1 MGSCPR
7 PSSLVLLE
15 MPPLSRSTMPTAFPR
30 NTVEWH
36 LEEPAAFRR
45 LSLSLV
51 EMGLLTG
58 IVLRLLRAF
67 AFTHGRA
74 SVIVSIG
81 AVVVWGLI
89 LVGMATAHLANFPIR
104 RWSWRAPLFALVETG
119 GEMITSLLLIWLGR
133 EPDGTAR
140 AHFHDWPSMAARALL
155 QSELTLCLWMLLLA
169 GIILLVRRS
178 GIARGVDAEPVVDP
192 DLTVPGAR

>member
-1 MGSCPR
+1 
-7 PSSLVLLE
+7 
-15 MPPLSRSTMPTAFPR
+15 MPTAFPR
-30 NTVEWH
+30 QTIEWH

-51 EMGLLTG
+51 EMAMLTG

-89 LVGMATAHLANFPIR
+89 LVGMATAHLANFPLR
-104 RWSWRAPLFALVETG
+104 RWFWRAPLFALAESV
-119 GEMITSLLLIWLGR
+119 GEMGTSLFLIWLGR
-133 EPDGTAR
+133 EPNGTAR

-155 QSELTLCLWMLLLA
+155 WSELTLCLWMLLLA
-169 GIILLVRRS
+169 GIIILVRRS
-178 GIARGVDAEPVVDP
+178 GMARGVDAEPVVDP
-192 DLTVPGAR
+192 DLGTPGR

>member
-1 MGSCPR
+1 
-7 PSSLVLLE
+7 
-15 MPPLSRSTMPTAFPR
+15 MPMPTAFPR

-51 EMGLLTG
+51 EMAVLTG

-89 LVGMATAHLANFPIR
+89 LVGMATAPLATFPLR
-104 RWSWRAPLFALVETG
+104 RWSCRAPLFPVLEAA
-119 GEMITSLLLIWLGR
+119 GEMGTSLFLIWLGR
-133 EPDGTAR
+133 EPDGTA
-140 AHFHDWPSMAARALL
+140 
-155 QSELTLCLWMLLLA
+155 
-169 GIILLVRRS
+169 
-178 GIARGVDAEPVVDP
+178 
-192 DLTVPGAR
+192 

>member
-1 MGSCPR
+1 
-7 PSSLVLLE
+7 
-15 MPPLSRSTMPTAFPR
+15 MPKLFPQQ
-30 NTVEWH
+30 TIQWH

-51 EMGLLTG
+51 EMALLTG
-58 IVLRLLRAF
+58 VVLRLLRAF

-74 SVIVSIG
+74 SLLIFIGVVILWG
-81 AVVVWGLI
+81 AI

-104 RWSWRAPLFALVETG
+104 RWAWRAPLFALVETA
-119 GEMITSLLLIWLGR
+119 GEMATSLFLIWLGR
-133 EPDGTAR
+133 EPEGTAR

-178 GIARGVDAEPVVDP
+178 GMARGVAAEPLVDP
-192 DLTVPGAR
+192 DLTAPEHR

>member
-1 MGSCPR
+1 
-7 PSSLVLLE
+7 
-15 MPPLSRSTMPTAFPR
+15 MPPVFPR
-30 NTVEWH
+30 QTVEWH

-51 EMGLLTG
+51 EMALITG

-74 SVIVSIG
+74 NVIVSIG
-81 AVVVWGLI
+81 ALLIWGLI

-104 RWSWRAPLFALVETG
+104 RWSWRAPLFALVETV
-119 GEMITSLLLIWLGR
+119 GEMATSLFLIWLGR

-140 AHFHDWPSMAARALL
+140 AHFDDWPSMAARALL

-169 GIILLVRRS
+169 AIIILVRRS
-178 GIARGVDAEPVVDP
+178 GMARGVAAEPLVDP
-192 DLTVPGAR
+192 DVTAPGPR

>member
-1 MGSCPR
+1 
-7 PSSLVLLE
+7 
-15 MPPLSRSTMPTAFPR
+15 MPALFPR
-30 NTVEWH
+30 HTVEWH

-51 EMGLLTG
+51 EMALLTG

-81 AVVVWGLI
+81 AVVVWGVI
-89 LVGMATAHLANFPIR
+89 LVGMATAHLANYPIR
-104 RWSWRAPLFALVETG
+104 RWSWRAPLFALVETA
-119 GEMITSLLLIWLGR
+119 GEMGTSLFLIWLGR

-140 AHFHDWPSMAARALL
+140 AHFDDWPSMAARSLL
-155 QSELTLCLWMLLLA
+155 QSELTICLWMLLLA

-178 GIARGVDAEPVVDP
+178 GMAEGVDAEPVSDP
-192 DLTVPGAR
+192 ELPV

>member
-1 MGSCPR
+1 
-7 PSSLVLLE
+7 
-15 MPPLSRSTMPTAFPR
+15 MPTAFPR

-51 EMGLLTG
+51 EMALLTG

-89 LVGMATAHLANFPIR
+89 LVGMATAHVANYPIR
-104 RWSWRAPLFALVETG
+104 KWAWRVPVFALVETA
-119 GEMITSLLLIWLGR
+119 GEMVTSLLLIWLGR

-178 GIARGVDAEPVVDP
+178 GMARGVDAEPLVDP
-192 DLTVPGAR
+192 APGRPGPR

>member
-1 MGSCPR
+1 MPR
-7 PSSLVLLE
+7 L
-15 MPPLSRSTMPTAFPR
+15 FPQQ
-30 NTVEWH
+30 TVEWH

-51 EMGLLTG
+51 EMALLTG
-58 IVLRLLRAF
+58 VVLRLLRAF

-74 SVIVSIG
+74 SVLVTIG
-81 AVVVWGLI
+81 AVLLYGLI
-89 LVGMATAHLANFPIR
+89 LVGMATAHMANFPIK
-104 RWSWRAPLFALVETG
+104 RWAWRAPLFALVETA
-119 GEMITSLLLIWLGR
+119 GEMATSLFLIWLGR
-133 EPDGTAR
+133 EPEGTAR

-178 GIARGVDAEPVVDP
+178 GMARGVDAEPLVDP
-192 DLTVPGAR
+192 DLGAPEHR

>member
-1 MGSCPR
+1 M
-7 PSSLVLLE
+7 PS
-15 MPPLSRSTMPTAFPR
+15 AFPR

-51 EMGLLTG
+51 EMALLTG

-74 SVIVSIG
+74 SVLVSIG
-81 AVVVWGLI
+81 AVVVWGII
-89 LVGMATAHLANFPIR
+89 LVGMATAHLANFPIK
-104 RWSWRAPLFALVETG
+104 RWAWRAPLFALVETA
-119 GEMITSLLLIWLGR
+119 GEMMTSLLLIWLGR

-140 AHFHDWPSMAARALL
+140 AHFHDWPSMAARTLL

-178 GIARGVDAEPVVDP
+178 GMAKGVDAEPLVDP
-192 DLTVPGAR
+192 DASAPGP

>member
-1 MGSCPR
+1 
-7 PSSLVLLE
+7 
-15 MPPLSRSTMPTAFPR
+15 MPTAFPR
-30 NTVEWH
+30 QTIEWH
-36 LEEPAAFRR
+36 LEEPAAFRK

-51 EMGLLTG
+51 EMALLTG

-74 SVIVSIG
+74 SVIVSIA
-81 AVVVWGLI
+81 AVLVWGLI

-104 RWSWRAPLFALVETG
+104 RWSWRAPLFALVETA
-119 GEMITSLLLIWLGR
+119 GEMVTSLFLIWLGR

-140 AHFHDWPSMAARALL
+140 AHFHDWPNMAARTLL

-178 GIARGVDAEPVVDP
+178 GIARGVDAEPTADL
-192 DLTVPGAR
+192 DLTMRGR

>member
-1 MGSCPR
+1 
-7 PSSLVLLE
+7 
-15 MPPLSRSTMPTAFPR
+15 MPTAFPR

-51 EMGLLTG
+51 EMALLTG

-81 AVVVWGLI
+81 AVVIWGLI
-89 LVGMATAHLANFPIR
+89 LVGMATAHLANFPLR
-104 RWSWRAPLFALVETG
+104 RWSWRAPLFGLVETA
-119 GEMITSLLLIWLGR
+119 GEMGTSLFLIWLGR

-140 AHFHDWPSMAARALL
+140 AHFHDWPNMAARTLL

-169 GIILLVRRS
+169 GIIILVRRS
-178 GIARGVDAEPVVDP
+178 GMARGVDAEPLVDP
-192 DLTVPGAR
+192 DLTAPGR

>member
-1 MGSCPR
+1 
-7 PSSLVLLE
+7 
-15 MPPLSRSTMPTAFPR
+15 MPTAFPR

-81 AVVVWGLI
+81 AVVIWGLI

-140 AHFHDWPSMAARALL
+140 AHFHHWPSMAARALL

-192 DLTVPGAR
+192 DLTVPGTR

>member
-1 MGSCPR
+1 
-7 PSSLVLLE
+7 
-15 MPPLSRSTMPTAFPR
+15 MPTAFPR
-30 NTVEWH
+30 QTVEWH
-36 LEEPAAFRR
+36 LEEPAALRR

-51 EMGLLTG
+51 EMALLTAV
-58 IVLRLLRAF
+58 VLRLLRAF

-74 SVIVSIG
+74 SVLVSIG

-104 RWSWRAPLFALVETG
+104 RWGWRTPLFALVETA
-119 GEMITSLLLIWLGR
+119 GEMATSLFLIWLGR

-155 QSELTLCLWMLLLA
+155 QSELTLCLWMFLLA

-178 GIARGVDAEPVVDP
+178 GMAKDVDAEPLVDP
-192 DLTVPGAR
+192 DVSAPGS

>member
-1 MGSCPR
+1 M
-7 PSSLVLLE
+7 PS
-15 MPPLSRSTMPTAFPR
+15 AFPR
-30 NTVEWH
+30 HTVEWH

-51 EMGLLTG
+51 EMALLTG

-74 SVIVSIG
+74 SVLVSIG
-81 AVVVWGLI
+81 AVVIWGII

-104 RWSWRAPLFALVETG
+104 RWAWRAPLFALVETA
-119 GEMITSLLLIWLGR
+119 GEMMTSLFLIWLGR

-178 GIARGVDAEPVVDP
+178 GMARGVDAEPLVDP
-192 DLTVPGAR
+192 DLTAPGPR